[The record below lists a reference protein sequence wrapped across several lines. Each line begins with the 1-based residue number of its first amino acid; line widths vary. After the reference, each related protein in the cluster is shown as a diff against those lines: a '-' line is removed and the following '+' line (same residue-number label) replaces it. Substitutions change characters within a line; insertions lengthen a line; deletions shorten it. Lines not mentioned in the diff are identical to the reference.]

1 MEAEYPA
8 IFNWILE
15 GRDRFIAN
23 GYKLTDSKELE
34 NVMDEYQSESSTVM
48 KFMYQMNYLCRYEE
62 IADIEPKWMSSAI
75 LYRKYCKWCR
85 DNNAKEEN
93 VTKYSDVF
101 FRKPVIVKK
110 EPRMVRCM
118 VCMEQP

>member
-62 IADIEPKWMSSAI
+62 IADIEPKWMSSAFCTGNI
-75 LYRKYCKWCR
+75 A
-85 DNNAKEEN
+85 NG
-93 VTKYSDVF
+93 VGTIM
-101 FRKPVIVKK
+101 PKK
-110 EPRMVRCM
+110 RM
-118 VCMEQP
+118 